1 MDKGSIVS
9 NFEPLGKLVL
19 IDVIDVFVKNAPL
32 YITDI
37 VTDWSERDLDQFKK
51 SVNKL
56 KGSVANF
63 YQMELVFKLR
73 DLELMTDRSSF
84 EITSSFMNKAL
95 NEAKIFVRDIDSLK
109 NEHLKNFEISDSLME
124 LNL

>member
-19 IDVIDVFVKNAPL
+19 IDVIDVFVQNAPL

-37 VTDWSERDLDQFKK
+37 ETDWKERDLEQFKK

-63 YQMELVFKLR
+63 YQMDLVFKLR
-73 DLELMTDRSSF
+73 DLELMTDKSSF
-84 EITSSFMNKAL
+84 EKTYSFMVKTL
-95 NEAKIFVRDIDSLK
+95 NEVKIFISDIDSLK
-109 NEHLKNFEISDSLME
+109 IELLKNFKISDSLME
-124 LNL
+124 LNF